1 LQTVSN
7 LKGDRARTDLFLYG
21 NISGMSD
28 IEKKVVKKSKEKN
41 LPDERYDEKLFKQ
54 AYKAAKEAKESEK
67 KEKKKKNILKI
78 LLFLSISIIVI
89 FGILILLSF
98 IKPKSEYLQT
108 GQYPSSNT
116 FEYFKEEEIS
126 ESKNDEIPVTEIS
139 ALSAILFNP
148 DTGDILYEKEIGEK
162 RYIASLTKILS
173 AMVVLDTF
181 SLDEVIEVS
190 RENIPENLD
199 WQLELENGD
208 RITVENILKAMLM
221 SSYNDTGYIVANA
234 YPYGGYESFINEMNS
249 KAKALRMFN
258 SHFSNPSGI
267 DEEGN
272 YSTAMDV
279 ALLITA
285 ALRYEV
291 ILDTVSL
298 GNDTVNWSRDEE
310 VLSKKIATTN
320 QLYGVNPYS
329 KGFKTGI
336 TELAKQCFAGYFEY
350 PSGKRLVTV
359 VLGSEDRFTDTALLE
374 KYSRKL

>member
-54 AYKAAKEAKESEK
+54 AYKAAKEAKESER
-67 KEKKKKNILKI
+67 KEKKKKNVLKV
-78 LLFLSISIIVI
+78 LLFISISITLI
-89 FGILILLSF
+89 FGTLTVLSF
-98 IKPKSEYLQT
+98 LKPKSEYLQT

-116 FEYFKEEEIS
+116 FIYFKEEEIF

-148 DTGDILYEKEIGEK
+148 DTGDILYEKEIKEK

-173 AMVVLDTF
+173 TIVVLEAF
-181 SLDEVIEVS
+181 PLDEVIEVS
-190 RENIPENLD
+190 RENIPEDLD
-199 WQLELENGD
+199 WQLGLEDGD
-208 RITVENILKAMLM
+208 RITVENMLKAMLM
-221 SSYNDTGYIVANA
+221 SSYNDTGYIFANA
-234 YPYGGYESFINEMNS
+234 YPYGGYDSFINEMNS

-258 SHFSNPSGI
+258 SHFSNPAGI

-279 ALLITA
+279 AFLITA
-285 ALRYEV
+285 ALKYEF
-291 ILDTVSL
+291 ILDTVAL
-298 GNDTVNWSRDEE
+298 GNDTVNWSRGED
-310 VLSKKIATTN
+310 VISKKITTTN

-329 KGFKTGI
+329 KGLKTGI

-350 PSGKRLVTV
+350 PDGRRLVTV

-374 KYSRKL
+374 RYTRKL